1 MNNVVFQEKRGDIG
15 IITVNSPPVNAF
27 GIAVRRGLDDMFSQL
42 KADDDVKA
50 IVVICAGKTFFA
62 GADISEFGKPPEAPL
77 LGAVFAGVENAGK
90 PVIAAIHG
98 TALGGGCEFALVCN
112 YRVSVPSARI
122 GLPEVK
128 LGLLPGAG
136 GTQRLPRI
144 VGPELAMDLML
155 SGRSI
160 GADEAL
166 GLGVVDKIVA
176 EDALLDGAVEFA
188 RSVLADNKP
197 LVKIRDRRD
206 QIDPF
211 KDKPEIFA
219 AARAKSAKTA
229 RGFMAPENIIK
240 AVEAAV
246 ALPFDEGMARERQLF
261 EELRDSVQSAAQ
273 RYYFFAERQ
282 TGKVPGLAKDCPALP
297 IARVGVIGAGTM
309 GGGITMNFLS
319 AGIPVTLVEMSR
331 EALDRGIGIIRKNYE
346 NSAKRGRLTNAEV
359 EKCMALIIPS
369 VDITALSD
377 VDLVIEAVFERMDVK
392 QDIFAKLDKVAKPGA
407 ILASN
412 TSFLDLDQIARA
424 TSRPEAVVGLHFF
437 SPANVM
443 RLLEIV
449 RGARTSDQVL
459 VTALQVAGQ
468 IGKVPVVSGVCDGF
482 IANRIMTPRR
492 EQADALIL
500 EGTSPQAVDKA
511 VYDFGFPMGP
521 FATLDL
527 VGLDVINRKEPFRTV
542 KQDLLDA
549 GRRGQ
554 KANAGFYDYDEN
566 RKASPS
572 PLVASIIAEVAAE
585 RGIAQRPP
593 LSEDEIIARLLYP
606 VVNEGARILEDGIA
620 LRASDIDVACILG
633 YAWPLY
639 TGGPMFWA
647 DQVGL
652 PRIVAKLRKLAQEY
666 GPRFDP
672 ARLLV
677 EKAESGGSFTG

>member
-1 MNNVVFQEKRGDIG
+1 MNDVVFQEKRGEIG

-27 GIAVRRGLDDMFSQL
+27 GIAVRRGLDAAFGQL
-42 KADDDVKA
+42 KADDAVKA

-62 GADISEFGKPPEAPL
+62 GADISEFGKEPEEPL
-77 LGAVFAGVENAGK
+77 LGTIFDGVENAGK

-98 TALGGGCEFALVCN
+98 SALGGGCEFALVCN
-112 YRVSVPSARI
+112 YRVAVPSARI

-144 VGPELAMDLML
+144 IGPELALDLML
-155 SGRSI
+155 SGRPI
-160 GADEAL
+160 GADEAFRL
-166 GLGVVDKIVA
+166 GMFDKIVPD
-176 EDALLDGAVEFA
+176 DALLDGAVEFA
-188 RSVLADNKP
+188 RFVLAGNKP

-219 AARAKSAKTA
+219 AARARSAKAA

-246 ALPFDEGMARERQLF
+246 TLPFDEGMARERQLF
-261 EELRDSVQSAAQ
+261 EELRVSVQSAAQ

-282 TGKVPGLAKDCPALP
+282 GGKVPGLAKDCPPLP

-346 NSAKRGRLTNAEV
+346 NSAKRGRLTDAEV
-359 EKCMALIIPS
+359 EKCMALITPAL
-369 VDITALSD
+369 DIAELSD

-392 QDIFAKLDKVAKPGA
+392 QEIFGKLDKVTKPGA

-412 TSFLDLDQIARA
+412 TSFLDLDQIAAA

-443 RLLEIV
+443 KLLEIV

-459 VTALQVAGQ
+459 ATALKVAGQ

-482 IANRIMTPRR
+482 IANRIMTLRR

-500 EGTSPQAVDKA
+500 EGTSPKAVDRA
-511 VYDFGFPMGP
+511 VYNFGFPMGP

-527 VGLDVINRKEPFRTV
+527 VGLDVINRQEPFRTV

-554 KANAGFYDYDEN
+554 KAGAGFYDYDEN

-572 PLVASIIAEVAAE
+572 PLVANIIAEVAAE

-593 LSEDEIIARLLYP
+593 LTEDEIIARLLYP

-652 PRIVAKLRKLAQEY
+652 PRIVAELRKLAQDY
-666 GPRFDP
+666 GPRFEP

-677 EKAESGGSFTG
+677 EKAETGGSFTG

>member
-112 YRVSVPSARI
+112 YRVSVPSALI

-144 VGPELAMDLML
+144 VGPELALDLML

-166 GLGVVDKIVA
+166 RLGVVDKIVA
-176 EDALLDGAVEFA
+176 EGALLDGAVEFA

-261 EELRDSVQSAAQ
+261 EELRDSAQSAAQ

-282 TGKVPGLAKDCPALP
+282 AGKVPGLAKDCPALP

-359 EKCMALIIPS
+359 EKCMALITPS
-369 VDITALSD
+369 VDITELSD

-392 QDIFAKLDKVAKPGA
+392 QEIFAKLDKVAKQGA

-459 VTALQVAGQ
+459 ATALQVAGQ

-554 KANAGFYDYDEN
+554 KSDAGFYDYDEN

>member
-1 MNNVVFQEKRGDIG
+1 MNDVVFQEKRGDVG
-15 IITVNSPPVNAF
+15 IITVDSPPVNAF
-27 GIAVRRGLDDMFSQL
+27 GIAARRGLDTVFSQF
-42 KADDDVKA
+42 KADDTVKA
-50 IVVICAGKTFFA
+50 IVVICAGRTFFA
-62 GADISEFGKPPEAPL
+62 GADISEFGKEPEAPL
-77 LGAVFAGVENAGK
+77 LGTVFAAIEDAGK

-98 TALGGGCEFALVCN
+98 SALGGGCEFALVCN
-112 YRVSVPSARI
+112 YRVAVPSARI

-144 VGPELAMDLML
+144 VGPELALDLMI
-155 SGRSI
+155 SGRPI
-160 GADEAL
+160 GAAEAL
-166 GLGVVDKIVA
+166 QLGMVDKIVA
-176 EDALLDGAVEFA
+176 EGELLEGALEFA
-188 RSVLADNKP
+188 RSVLAESKP

-206 QIDPF
+206 KIDPF
-211 KDKPEIFA
+211 RDKPEIFA
-219 AARAKSAKTA
+219 AARTKAAKTA
-229 RGFMAPENIIK
+229 RGFLAPENIIK

-282 TGKVPGLAKDCPALP
+282 GGKVPGLDKDCPVLP

-319 AGIPVTLVEMSR
+319 AGIPVTLVESSR
-331 EALDRGIGIIRKNYE
+331 EALDRGVGIIRKNYE
-346 NSAKRGRLTNAEV
+346 ASAKRGRLTDANV
-359 EKCMALIIPS
+359 EKCMALITPS
-369 VDITALSD
+369 IDIGELSD
-377 VDLVIEAVFERMDVK
+377 VDLAIEAVFERIDVK
-392 QDIFAKLDKVAKPGA
+392 QEIFGKLDKITKPSA

-412 TSFLDLDQIARA
+412 TSFLDLDQIAQG

-443 RLLEIV
+443 KLLEIV
-449 RGARTSDQVL
+449 RGAKTSDQVL
-459 VTALQVAGQ
+459 ATALKIASR

-492 EQADALIL
+492 EQADMLIL
-500 EGTSPQAVDKA
+500 EGTTPAAIDKA
-511 VYDFGFPMGP
+511 VHDFGFPMGP

-566 RKASPS
+566 RKPSPS
-572 PLVASIIAEVAAE
+572 PLVADIIAKVAAE
-585 RGIAQRPP
+585 RRIDQRLP
-593 LSEDEIIARLLYP
+593 LTDDEIIARLLYP

-633 YAWPLY
+633 YAWPLH

-652 PRIVAKLRKLAQEY
+652 PKIVAEMRKLAIEY
-666 GPRFDP
+666 GPRFEP

-677 EKAESGGSFTG
+677 DKAEAGGTFTG

>member
-1 MNNVVFQEKRGDIG
+1 M
-15 IITVNSPPVNAF
+15 NAF
-27 GIAVRRGLDDMFSQL
+27 GIAVRRGMDAAFSQF
-42 KADDDVKA
+42 KADDAVKA
-50 IVVICAGKTFFA
+50 IVVICAGRTFFA
-62 GADISEFGKPPEAPL
+62 GADISEFGKQPEAPL
-77 LGAVFAGVENAGK
+77 LGAVFASVEDAGK

-98 TALGGGCEFALVCN
+98 SALGGGCEFALVCN
-112 YRVSVPSARI
+112 YRVAVPSARI

-144 VGPELAMDLML
+144 VGPELALDLML
-155 SGRSI
+155 SGRPI
-160 GADEAL
+160 DADEAL
-166 GLGVVDKIVA
+166 RLGMVDKIVA
-176 EDALLDGAVEFA
+176 EGELLEGALEFA
-188 RSVLADNKP
+188 RAVLAENKP
-197 LVKIRDRRD
+197 LIKIRDRRD
-206 QIDPF
+206 QIDAF

-229 RGFMAPENIIK
+229 RGFIAPENIIK

-246 ALPFDEGMARERQLF
+246 SLPFDEGMLAERRLF

-282 TGKVPGLAKDCPALP
+282 GGKVPGLAKDCPVLP
-297 IARVGVIGAGTM
+297 FARVGVIGAGTM
-309 GGGITMNFLS
+309 GGGISMNFLS
-319 AGIPVTLVEMSR
+319 AGIPVTLIETSQ
-331 EALDRGIGIIRKNYE
+331 EALDRGVGIIRKNYE
-346 NSAKRGRLTNAEV
+346 NSAKRGRLTDAEV
-359 EKCMALIIPS
+359 EKCMALITPS
-369 VDITALSD
+369 INIADLAD

-392 QDIFAKLDKVAKPGA
+392 QEIFGKLDKVTKPGT

-412 TSFLDLDQIARA
+412 TSFLDLDEIATA
-424 TSRPEAVVGLHFF
+424 TSRPESVVGLHFF

-443 RLLEIV
+443 KLLEIV
-449 RGARTSDQVL
+449 RGAKTSDQVL
-459 VTALQVAGQ
+459 ATALKIASR
-468 IGKVPVVSGVCDGF
+468 IGKVPVFSGVCDGF

-492 EQADALIL
+492 EQAEALIL
-500 EGTSPQAVDKA
+500 EGTTPAAIDKA
-511 VYDFGFPMGP
+511 VHGFGFPMGP
-521 FATLDL
+521 FATMDL
-527 VGLDVINRKEPFRTV
+527 VGLDVINRNEPYRTV

-554 KANAGFYDYDEN
+554 KANAGYYDYDET
-566 RKASPS
+566 RKPLVS
-572 PLVASIIAEVAAE
+572 PLVAQIIADVAAE
-585 RGIAQRPP
+585 RGIAQRAP

-620 LRASDIDVACILG
+620 LRASDIDVASILG

-652 PRIVAKLRKLAQEY
+652 PRIVQELRKMAQEY
-666 GPRFDP
+666 GPRFEP

>member
-1 MNNVVFQEKRGDIG
+1 MNDVVFQEKRDDIG
-15 IITVNSPPVNAF
+15 IITVDAPPVNAF
-27 GIAVRRGLDDMFSQL
+27 GIAVRRGLHAAFDQF
-42 KADDDVKA
+42 KADDAVKA
-50 IVVICAGKTFFA
+50 IVVICAGRTFFA
-62 GADISEFGKPPEAPL
+62 GADIAEFGKEPEAPL
-77 LGAVFAGVENAGK
+77 LGTVFAGVEDAGK

-98 TALGGGCEFALVCN
+98 SALGGGCEFALVCN
-112 YRVSVPSARI
+112 YRVAVPSARI
-122 GLPEVK
+122 GLPEVT

-144 VGPELAMDLML
+144 IGPELALDLML

-160 GADEAL
+160 GADEATQ
-166 GLGVVDKIVA
+166 LGVLDKIIP
-176 EDALLDGAVEFA
+176 EGALLDGALEFA
-188 RSVLADNKP
+188 RSVLAENRP

-219 AARAKSAKTA
+219 AARAKAAKTA
-229 RGFMAPENIIK
+229 RGFIAPENIIK

-246 ALPFDEGMARERQLF
+246 ALTFDEGMARERQLF
-261 EELRDSVQSAAQ
+261 EELRDSTQSAAQ

-282 TGKVPGLAKDCPALP
+282 GGKVPGLSKDYAPLP
-297 IARVGVIGAGTM
+297 IARVGAIGAGTM

-319 AGIPVTLVEMSR
+319 AGIPVTLVETSR

-346 NSAKRGRLTNAEV
+346 NSAKRGRLADAEV
-359 EKCMALIIPS
+359 EKCMALITPS
-369 VDITALSD
+369 LDIAELSD

-392 QDIFAKLDKVAKPGA
+392 QEIFGKLDRIAKPGA

-412 TSFLDLDQIARA
+412 TSFLDLDQIAAA

-443 RLLEIV
+443 KLLEIV

-459 VTALQVAGQ
+459 ATALKIASRL
-468 IGKVPVVSGVCDGF
+468 GKVPVVSGVCDGF

-500 EGTSPQAVDKA
+500 EGTAPAAVDKA
-511 VYDFGFPMGP
+511 VHDFGFPMGP

-542 KQDLLDA
+542 KQDLLDI

-566 RKASPS
+566 RKSSPS
-572 PLVASIIAEVAAE
+572 PLVAGIIADVAAE

-593 LSEDEIIARLLYP
+593 LSDDEIIARLLYP

-620 LRASDIDVACILG
+620 SRASDIDVACILG

-652 PRIVAKLRKLAQEY
+652 PRIVAGMRQLARDY
-666 GPRFDP
+666 GPRFEP